1 MITKGNNRMNL
12 NQLRVFYTV
21 AKLQSLT
28 KASSELYLTQPGIS
42 KHIKELEEYYG
53 IRLFD
58 RLGKKVVLTQAGEIL
73 FATTKDIFNLV
84 NEAKIK
90 IDELKGIRGGKLT
103 MGASVT
109 IGIYILPEILG
120 KFRHK
125 YPDIEIALD
134 ISLSQEIVE
143 KVLVNTIDIGFIGA
157 IVNDDRLIIKQFL
170 TDELVVIVSPRHKWA
185 DRESIQPNELVNQ
198 TFIISRQGSGTR
210 TIVEERLKQIGVI
223 LKKTMEFGNTEAIKK
238 AVEADLGISIISK
251 YAILRE
257 VNAGILKSICLSD
270 VNLGRNFYFTYRK
283 DKYLTNVV
291 KAFRPVRL
299 NVK

>member
-12 NQLRVFYTV
+12 NQLRVFHTV
-21 AKLQSLT
+21 AKLQSFT
-28 KASSELYLTQPGIS
+28 KATSELYLTQPGIS

-73 FATTKDIFNLV
+73 FATTKDMFNLV

-143 KVLVNTIDIGFIGA
+143 KVLANTIDIGFIGA
-157 IVNDDRLIIKQFL
+157 IVNDERLIIKQFL

-185 DRESIQPNELVNQ
+185 DRESIQPNELANE

-238 AVEADLGISIISK
+238 AVEAGLGISIISK

-257 VNAGILKSICLSD
+257 VNAGILKSICLSG

-291 KAFRPVRL
+291 KAFLSLLSSPS
-299 NVK
+299 